1 MNIYV
6 LIVNVVTTFVM
17 LRKRVREGLGKDR
30 SPKGALE
37 LTLNLVNNNWTTGWD
52 SKLTSL
58 KSLKLQKLLDLTLF
72 VLLVLTG
79 QSFLLALQ

>member
-37 LTLNLVNNNWTTGWD
+37 LTFNLVNNNWTTGWD

-58 KSLKLQKLLDLTLF
+58 KSLKLQNLLDLTLF